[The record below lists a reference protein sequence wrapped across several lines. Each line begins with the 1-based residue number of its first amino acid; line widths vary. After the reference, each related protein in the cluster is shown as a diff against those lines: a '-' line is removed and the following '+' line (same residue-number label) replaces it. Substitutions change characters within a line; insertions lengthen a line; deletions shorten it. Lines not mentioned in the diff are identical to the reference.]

1 MKTLGAISGP
11 SLSVYAQNARLR
23 KRVAAL
29 RKLLDTCL
37 DENRILRT
45 KVDARLTAL
54 EDMVSSQQ

>member
-1 MKTLGAISGP
+1 MGNDVTEI
-11 SLSVYAQNARLR
+11 SVYAQNARLK
-23 KRVAAL
+23 KRVRAL
-29 RKLLDTCL
+29 RNLLDTCL

>member
-1 MKTLGAISGP
+1 MGNDVTEI
-11 SLSVYAQNARLR
+11 SVYAQNARLK
-23 KRVAAL
+23 KRVRKL
-29 RKLLDTCL
+29 RALLDTCL